1 MHLPAALTV
10 LGGLTVVLVVA
21 GWLRGWWPKMV
32 RGGYAALAVVAVTLV
47 AQFAAWH
54 LIGWGLA

>member
-1 MHLPAALTV
+1 
-10 LGGLTVVLVVA
+10 LTVVLVVV
-21 GWLRGWWPKMV
+21 GWFRGWWPKMV